1 MSMPTES
8 EKSIGIF
15 DSGLGGL
22 SVLKAIR
29 AELPMESIEYVG
41 DCKYNP
47 YGDKDPEFIV
57 ERALKICDFL
67 LKRGAKAIVVACN
80 TATAIAIPKL
90 RETYSVPINR
100 Y

>member
-1 MSMPTES
+1 MSKPSES

-29 AELPMESIEYVG
+29 AELPKESIEYVG

-47 YGDKDPEFIV
+47 YGDKAPEFI
-57 ERALKICDFL
+57 I
-67 LKRGAKAIVVACN
+67 
-80 TATAIAIPKL
+80 
-90 RETYSVPINR
+90 
-100 Y
+100 